1 MQKMGIALIL
11 IIIGIIVI
19 FFPLLGLVP
28 IAIISGFL
36 ILMVGIGL
44 ILAGIKEMG
53 ESEGTS
59 LGISLLI
66 LGIIAFIL
74 GIGFTFNPTLFAWLV
89 GFTVWI
95 IGIFL
100 IIDGITRIL
109 AKTGDNR
116 CGLKD
121 IIIGIIILLVGLF
134 FVTYALFLGVLV
146 GLWLITTGTRML
158 YNPGFFKDWA

>member
-11 IIIGIIVI
+11 IIIGLIVI

-44 ILAGIKEMG
+44 ILAGIKEIG
-53 ESEGTS
+53 ESEGAI
-59 LGISLLI
+59 LGIRLII
-66 LGIIAFIL
+66 LGIIALIL
-74 GIGFTFNPTLFAWLV
+74 GIGFTFNPASFAWLV
-89 GFTVWI
+89 GFIIWI
-95 IGIFL
+95 IALFL
-100 IIDGITRIL
+100 IIEGIIRIL

-121 IIIGIIILLVGLF
+121 IIIGIIILFVGLYL
-134 FVTYALFLGVLV
+134 TNYTWLLGILV
-146 GLWLITTGTRML
+146 GLWLITSGTRML
-158 YNPGFFKDWA
+158 YNPGFLKNWT